1 MLVNLMVKII
11 RFARASLRF
20 DQKME
25 DIIVKSDV
33 NIKKENLE
41 PENNYDQDRFNTD
54 TVKQEPGNDTD
65 LDFNNDNQYWYEP
78 ETSFVSSEHP
88 NGEEEMYDEN
98 WAISN
103 LGLETCIFFSCVA
116 LSFFSP

>member
-1 MLVNLMVKII
+1 MVKIV

-41 PENNYDQDRFNTD
+41 PENNHDQDHFNTD
-54 TVKQEPGNDTD
+54 TVKKEPGNENDTD

-88 NGEEEMYDEN
+88 NEEEEMYDEN
-98 WAISN
+98 WAIAN
-103 LGLETCIFFSCVA
+103 LG
-116 LSFFSP
+116 

>member
-1 MLVNLMVKII
+1 MILVNLMVKII

-25 DIIVKSDV
+25 DVIVKSDV

-41 PENNYDQDRFNTD
+41 PENNFDHFNTD
-54 TVKQEPGNDTD
+54 TVKQEPTGNDTD
-65 LDFNNDNQYWYEP
+65 HLDFNNDNQYWYEP

-88 NGEEEMYDEN
+88 NEEEEMYDEN
-98 WAISN
+98 WAIAN
-103 LGLETCIFFSCVA
+103 LG
-116 LSFFSP
+116 

>member
-1 MLVNLMVKII
+1 MFTVLKLLVNLMVKIV

-41 PENNYDQDRFNTD
+41 PENNYDLDHFNTD

-88 NGEEEMYDEN
+88 NEEEEMYDEN
-98 WAISN
+98 WAIAN
-103 LGLETCIFFSCVA
+103 LG
-116 LSFFSP
+116 

>member
-1 MLVNLMVKII
+1 MGDTYLFYCCPECDHKCKSKHSFVNHAYSTHPDAKENL

-41 PENNYDQDRFNTD
+41 PENNYQDHFNTD
-54 TVKQEPGNDTD
+54 TVKKEPGNENDTD

-78 ETSFVSSEHP
+78 E
-88 NGEEEMYDEN
+88 
-98 WAISN
+98 
-103 LGLETCIFFSCVA
+103 
-116 LSFFSP
+116 